1 MANTLIIAP
10 VKKRGQLSDQRE
22 IDFKEER
29 MKAAKRF
36 LIGLIL
42 VGLVFIPFTSLAKGK
57 ININKATVKELQTLP
72 GIESVI
78 AQRIVDYRHEYGPFK
93 KIEDLMQ
100 VKGIG
105 KKRFERIK
113 DLITVEEE
121 TPN

>member
-1 MANTLIIAP
+1 
-10 VKKRGQLSDQRE
+10 
-22 IDFKEER
+22 
-29 MKAAKRF
+29 MKVAKRF

-42 VGLVFIPFTSLAKGK
+42 VGLVFIPFTSLARGK

-121 TPN
+121 MPNQSTHNKP

>member
-1 MANTLIIAP
+1 
-10 VKKRGQLSDQRE
+10 
-22 IDFKEER
+22 
-29 MKAAKRF
+29 MKVAKRF

-42 VGLVFIPFTSLAKGK
+42 VGLVFIPFASLARGK

-105 KKRFERIK
+105 KKRFEKIRN
-113 DLITVEEE
+113 LITVEEK

>member
-1 MANTLIIAP
+1 
-10 VKKRGQLSDQRE
+10 
-22 IDFKEER
+22 

-42 VGLVFIPFTSLAKGK
+42 VGLVFIPFTSLARGQK

-105 KKRFERIK
+105 KKRFERIR

>member
-1 MANTLIIAP
+1 
-10 VKKRGQLSDQRE
+10 
-22 IDFKEER
+22 
-29 MKAAKRF
+29 MKVAKRF

-42 VGLVFIPFTSLAKGK
+42 VGLVFIPFTSLARGK

-105 KKRFERIK
+105 KKRFEKIRN
-113 DLITVEEE
+113 LITVEEK